1 MTQKTQQETEAI
13 EVLDRARGFWEKNS
27 RMIMLASSIV
37 IVLIGGYLVYKY
49 MFRAPEEAKAA
60 EAIFRAEANFRKDS
74 VQLALNGDGSRD
86 NPGFVKV
93 IKNYGSTPSG
103 NLAKLYAGESYLQLG
118 DYANAVKYLKD
129 FEANGAKQVEA
140 NVYGLLGDAYSEQ
153 KKNGEAI
160 ENYKK
165 AASTFDKDAAMA
177 SEYLFRAALLSEISG
192 KNKEAIDLY
201 QELKDKFPRTEKGYA
216 ADKYLARLGVTK

>member
-1 MTQKTQQETEAI
+1 MEKTQQETEAV

-27 RMIMLASSIV
+27 RMIMVASSIV

-49 MFRAPEEAKAA
+49 MFQAPEEAKAA
-60 EAIFRAEANFRKDS
+60 DAIYKAEINFRKDS
-74 VQLALNGDGSRD
+74 LQLALNGDGSRD

-103 NLAKLYAGESYLQLG
+103 NLAKLYAGESYLHLG

-129 FEANGAKQVEA
+129 FKSKGAKQVEA
-140 NVYGLLGDAYSEQ
+140 KVYGLLGDAYSEQ
-153 KKNGEAI
+153 KKNDEAV

-165 AASTFDKDAAMA
+165 AASTFEKDAAMS
-177 SEYLFRAALLSEISG
+177 SEYLFRAALLLETNG
-192 KNKEAIDLY
+192 KNKEAIVIY
-201 QELKDKFPRTEKGYA
+201 QELKDKFPRTEKGYT
-216 ADKYLARLGVTK
+216 ADKYLARLGVTQ